1 MVVAPQYCLPHELS
15 LAVTKKVLSSSRG
28 DWTIRDP
35 EGNILFRVDGT
46 VRAVATRR
54 DLLDDK
60 GYKLIHMQR
69 KRKFLRV
76 QDVWHMYAG
85 DSEQLICKVKKSSK
99 LQEGPCTDVF
109 LASNT
114 SESMPDFTLEGNFFE
129 RNLKIL
135 HGEQAIAE
143 VTQQIGE
150 DTFGVTVFPEG
161 DYAFVIALLVIMD
174 AIDLHNGQ

>member
-1 MVVAPQYCLPHELS
+1 M
-15 LAVTKKVLSSSRG
+15 
-28 DWTIRDP
+28 
-35 EGNILFRVDGT
+35 DGCDCDYIT
-46 VRAVATRR
+46 NFLKINLGCGGLWWGMW
-54 DLLDDK
+54 DL
-60 GYKLIHMQR
+60 GVQ
-69 KRKFLRV
+69 FLRV

-135 HGEQAIAE
+135 HGERAIAE
-143 VTQQIGE
+143 VLLS
-150 DTFGVTVFPEG
+150 FP
-161 DYAFVIALLVIMD
+161 FFIFSNILLHV
-174 AIDLHNGQ
+174 LP